1 MRYVDMPQDERVL
14 EFPTPFPVKAMGK
27 PTDDIQSVLIGCFEK
42 LGVEFAQSS
51 IQHAKSS
58 TGKFVSVT
66 AIITAQSRKQLDDI
80 YEYLAAHPAV
90 LMTL

>member
-1 MRYVDMPQDERVL
+1 MRYVDMPEDERAL

-27 PTDDIQSVLIGCFEK
+27 PSENLDSVLLECFEQ
-42 LGVEFAQSS
+42 LGVELAQTKL
-51 IQHAKSS
+51 QQAQSS

-66 AIITAQSRKQLDDI
+66 AIITAQSRQQLDDI
-80 YEYLAAHPAV
+80 YDYLAAHPAV

>member
-1 MRYVDMPQDERVL
+1 MRYVDMPEDERALV
-14 EFPTPFPVKAMGK
+14 FPTAFPVKAMGK
-27 PTDDIQSVLIGCFEK
+27 PSDDIQGVLLECFEK
-42 LGVEFAQSS
+42 LGVDYAQNSLH
-51 IQHAKSS
+51 QAKSS

-66 AIITAQSRKQLDDI
+66 ATITAQNRKQLDDI